1 MELNELPGSELILP
15 GLEDL
20 AQGKNNTIGALL
32 IAIAS
37 IRLTQAGLDIP
48 KVPLVAEPELALY
61 ESLKSDGLRS
71 TYARWAESNGHR
83 NDPYSYYN
91 ALLNSL
97 NSFCN
102 ALELKSSH
110 DTK

>member
-20 AQGKNNTIGALL
+20 YHGRNNTIGSLL

-37 IRLTQAGLDIP
+37 TRLTAAGLDIP
-48 KVPLVAEPELALY
+48 QESLVSEPELALY
-61 ESLKSDGLRS
+61 NYLQIDRDD
-71 TYARWAESNGHR
+71 A
-83 NDPYSYYN
+83 YSYYN

-97 NSFCN
+97 NSFCA
-102 ALELKSSH
+102 ALELKS
-110 DTK
+110 KYR